1 MLFPERLTLLM
12 TAFPLKKSCYEEVL
26 GIPEA
31 KLDRYLDGS
40 ETPSYLD
47 MWALADYFCVSQ
59 DYLAGRISVPQ
70 FETFFPDAEKC
81 FLKSEKTSEPLAE
94 AYRELVQKFPNNKAV
109 CLRYCELE
117 RDFPGARKAPK

>member
-40 ETPSYLD
+40 ETPSYLN

-70 FETFFPDAEKC
+70 FETFLPDAEKR
-81 FLKSEKTSEPLAE
+81 FLKSEKTSGALAE
-94 AYRELVQKFPNNKAV
+94 AYRELVQVFPNNKAV

-117 RDFPGARKAPK
+117 RDFPGASKAAK

>member
-70 FETFFPDAEKC
+70 FETFFPDAEKR